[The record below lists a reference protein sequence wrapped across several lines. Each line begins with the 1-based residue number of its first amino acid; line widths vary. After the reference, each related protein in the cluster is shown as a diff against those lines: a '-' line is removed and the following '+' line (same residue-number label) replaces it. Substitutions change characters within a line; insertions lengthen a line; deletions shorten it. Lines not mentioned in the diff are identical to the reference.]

1 MQLSGTLKEVTK
13 LFNDHSSVIYYY
25 QISNN
30 LFKVG
35 TRTSVPSNIDTVEKL
50 EEYYRNKKLK

>member
-1 MQLSGTLKEVTK
+1 MELIGTLKDVVK

-35 TRTSVPSNIDTVEKL
+35 TRDNVPRNIKTIEEL
-50 EEYYRNKKLK
+50 NEYYKNKK